1 MQRLLAPRAAAAAAV
16 PSSAARPRR
25 QPSLRKRRARSA
37 AAATAAAAAVAA
49 APQAP
54 LTVLERLARSLD
66 GESSPLATAV
76 EPPSSREAEVEADSA
91 PSSSSSP
98 SPTPTP
104 PENDDDDE
112 VRAASPPAPK
122 PKGSSFYANVG
133 TAVRTIRE
141 DLPALFQR
149 DMDCES
155 GFIFLFSPGS
165 DDIDPFPFFLFL
177 APLRPRKKKKKKENL
192 TPPPAHPALLPP
204 QNKTKRNGPRK
215 KKTKKVSIYRDDV
228 VFRDPRN
235 AFHGIANYRTIFW
248 SVRFHGNLFFT
259 NLRVDVS
266 RVWQPEPREIRV
278 RWSARGES
286 RLPWRPVGV
295 FDGISTFRL
304 DEEGMIYVH
313 EVNNVVL
320 RPPPGMRSPL
330 SPLFARLNLVPE
342 LEGVVQGV
350 PSGGGGACPGWRGE
364 AAGGRR
370 AAPLSAAAASL
381 LRVEERPRLRR
392 RGSPAASP
400 PSLPPSSLPSCS
412 SSSSAAAEES
422 VLVLGQEASHSY
434 LTRRGEGKEEKGKEE
449 ERREEGREREEAVA
463 SLLFVCA

>member
-1 MQRLLAPRAAAAAAV
+1 M
-16 PSSAARPRR
+16 
-25 QPSLRKRRARSA
+25 SL
-37 AAATAAAAAVAA
+37 
-49 APQAP
+49 
-54 LTVLERLARSLD
+54 VLFSFF
-66 GESSPLATAV
+66 
-76 EPPSSREAEVEADSA
+76 
-91 PSSSSSP
+91 
-98 SPTPTP
+98 P
-104 PENDDDDE
+104 PE
-112 VRAASPPAPK
+112 ATTSTP
-122 PKGSSFYANVG
+122 
-133 TAVRTIRE
+133 
-141 DLPALFQR
+141 
-149 DMDCES
+149 
-155 GFIFLFSPGS
+155 FL
-165 DDIDPFPFFLFL
+165 FFLFL

-204 QNKTKRNGPRK
+204 PKKRNETAREK

-392 RGSPAASP
+392 RGSPGASP
-400 PSLPPSSLPSCS
+400 PSLPPSSLTSCS

>member
-1 MQRLLAPRAAAAAAV
+1 MPNLLPLRAP
-16 PSSAARPRR
+16 PPPR
-25 QPSLRKRRARSA
+25 
-37 AAATAAAAAVAA
+37 
-49 APQAP
+49 
-54 LTVLERLARSLD
+54 
-66 GESSPLATAV
+66 
-76 EPPSSREAEVEADSA
+76 
-91 PSSSSSP
+91 
-98 SPTPTP
+98 
-104 PENDDDDE
+104 
-112 VRAASPPAPK
+112 

-155 GFIFLFSPGS
+155 GFNFSFSPGS

-177 APLRPRKKKKKKENL
+177 APLRRRKKKKKRKSSPPRLL
-192 TPPPAHPALLPP
+192 TLLFSLS
-204 QNKTKRNGPRK
+204 QNKTKPNRPRK

-235 AFHGIANYRTIFW
+235 AFHGIDNYRTIFW

-320 RPPPGMRSPL
+320 RPPPGDALAALAAVRP
-330 SPLFARLNLVPE
+330 PE
-342 LEGVVQGV
+342 
-350 PSGGGGACPGWRGE
+350 SGP
-364 AAGGRR
+364 
-370 AAPLSAAAASL
+370 
-381 LRVEERPRLRR
+381 
-392 RGSPAASP
+392 
-400 PSLPPSSLPSCS
+400 
-412 SSSSAAAEES
+412 
-422 VLVLGQEASHSY
+422 
-434 LTRRGEGKEEKGKEE
+434 
-449 ERREEGREREEAVA
+449 
-463 SLLFVCA
+463 